1 MKLTAVTHTAS
12 NSCHKVSACLSYS
25 QGFHAWLACTPSERH
40 RAVSWGRVHCYT
52 LIPLQSV
59 GVDADSRRFYANLA
73 NKDFAVL
80 RCYSLWHA
88 NTTCTYLYS
97 ATSIPP
103 LTQMSNVQ
111 VKSKLILNSYIMT
124 LLINKILFSNS
135 IEYTK
140 CTFLYKY
147 KVFLMQHVISNFVI
161 KQLKT
166 INKVEAESVLNCT
179 LIKFYRIYEKHA
191 NIINWE
197 TGTGVW
203 VVHTHT
209 LTHTDHHHRTQNT
222 LWHLERTSQPES
234 CTNRLGDINKVPIYK
249 SLKSL
254 SIESKG
260 NTAEFFYFFFC
271 ILLKINTYLMG
282 ALRNM
287 CVPFQT
293 RCEMLSRTSVCI
305 ACSVR

>member
-25 QGFHAWLACTPSERH
+25 QGFHAWLACTPSETH

-73 NKDFAVL
+73 SKDFAVL

-140 CTFLYKY
+140 YTFLYKY
-147 KVFLMQHVISNFVI
+147 KVFLMQHVISGGGGW
-161 KQLKT
+161 K
-166 INKVEAESVLNCT
+166 AESAAALCPSAFCVS
-179 LIKFYRIYEKHA
+179 
-191 NIINWE
+191 
-197 TGTGVW
+197 
-203 VVHTHT
+203 
-209 LTHTDHHHRTQNT
+209 
-222 LWHLERTSQPES
+222 LEQ
-234 CTNRLGDINKVPIYK
+234 
-249 SLKSL
+249 SLFL
-254 SIESKG
+254 
-260 NTAEFFYFFFC
+260 
-271 ILLKINTYLMG
+271 
-282 ALRNM
+282 
-287 CVPFQT
+287 Q
-293 RCEMLSRTSVCI
+293 
-305 ACSVR
+305 